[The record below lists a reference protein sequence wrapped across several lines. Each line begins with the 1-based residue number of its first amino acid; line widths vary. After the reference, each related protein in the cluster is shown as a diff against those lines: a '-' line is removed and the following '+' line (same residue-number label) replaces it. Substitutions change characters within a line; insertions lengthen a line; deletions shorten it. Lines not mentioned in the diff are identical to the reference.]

1 VAIVTHASQPSQRVW
16 TGTLARLGV
25 NDGFDRRQG
34 PGVMVIGEVV
44 REASRPR
51 TARRA

>member
-1 VAIVTHASQPSQRVW
+1 VAIVTHASQPSQRAW
-16 TGTLARLGV
+16 AGTLARLGV
-25 NDGFDRRQG
+25 KDGLDRRRG

-51 TARRA
+51 THR